1 MDLRIKKTR
10 RSIIDAF
17 LELRTKKSLEKIT
30 VKELCE
36 RAEINKST
44 FYCHYTDIYDLQ
56 NQLETEVITAIIN
69 GISTPEDLFQEPRKL
84 VSLWHEAFHAKE
96 SLIKTLFS
104 DSREMRFV
112 EKLEKAIKDCVFEK
126 YPKLLRDNPKLN
138 VAFTYTIYGG
148 FFAFLRNSQYDSEL
162 ILEEIIK
169 LAPEKL

>member
-17 LELRTKKSLEKIT
+17 LELRAKKPLEKIT

-44 FYCHYTDIYDLQ
+44 FYCHYMDVYGLQ
-56 NQLETEVITAIIN
+56 DQLETEVIMSIVDDL
-69 GISTPEDLFQEPRKL
+69 STPEDLFQEPRKL
-84 VSLWHEAFHAKE
+84 VALWHEAFRAKE

-104 DSREMRFV
+104 DSREMYFV
-112 EKLEKAIKDCVFEK
+112 EKVEKAIKDRAFEK
-126 YPKLLRDNPKLN
+126 YPKLRNNPKLN

-148 FFAFLRNSQYDSEL
+148 FFAFLRNSQYNDEL
-162 ILEEIIK
+162 ITEEIIK
-169 LAPEKL
+169 LTPEKL

>member
-1 MDLRIKKTR
+1 MDLRIKKTK

-17 LELRTKKSLEKIT
+17 LELRAKKPLEKIT

-44 FYCHYTDIYDLQ
+44 FYCHYTDIFDLQ
-56 NQLETEVITAIIN
+56 DQLETEVITPIIN
-69 GISTPEDLFQEPRKL
+69 ELFASEDLFHEPRKL
-84 VSLWHEAFHAKE
+84 VTSWYDAFQAKQ

-104 DSREMRFV
+104 DMREMYFV
-112 EKLEKAIKDCVFEK
+112 EKVEKVIKNRAFEK
-126 YPKLLRDNPKLN
+126 YPMLQDNPKLN
-138 VAFTYTIYGG
+138 VVFTYTIYGG
-148 FFAFLRNSQYDSEL
+148 FFAFLRNLQYDSKL